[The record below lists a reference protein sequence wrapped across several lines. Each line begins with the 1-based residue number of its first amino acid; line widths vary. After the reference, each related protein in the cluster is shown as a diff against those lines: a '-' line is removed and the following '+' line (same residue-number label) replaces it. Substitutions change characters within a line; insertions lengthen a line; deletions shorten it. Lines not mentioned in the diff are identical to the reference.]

1 MTDMMR
7 ITPPRFRPGPVDGEE
22 LQRQFAILYRDV
34 FARQDVRYP
43 NNDFKA
49 GLIANAL
56 TGGVTLGNQA
66 RPSGRVV
73 GIPAITARI
82 TDAGKAQ
89 NQQFLWPVTVGN
101 RSSVQSTSSILTS
114 SSGASTSTVVVAAH
128 SVKYDFGSVAYNPGS
143 ISGLTTNADYLV
155 YADDH
160 DFAGGAVSYF
170 ATTNPDDM
178 IATGRYY
185 VGEIVTAISSS
196 MQNITAATSANPIAF
211 TTAGTH
217 GWITGNQVLF
227 AGLPG
232 DFGTNLNG
240 NTYTITVTGGTT
252 FTIPVNGG
260 GYAAYT
266 SGGTATRVT
275 TGTGGG
281 GGAGAGGGAG
291 GGGKRWGNIP

>member
-1 MTDMMR
+1 
-7 ITPPRFRPGPVDGEE
+7 
-22 LQRQFAILYRDV
+22 
-34 FARQDVRYP
+34 
-43 NNDFKA
+43 
-49 GLIANAL
+49 
-56 TGGVTLGNQA
+56 
-66 RPSGRVV
+66 V
-73 GIPAITARI
+73 GIPAITNLINDTGRARHE
-82 TDAGKAQ
+82 G
-89 NQQFLWPVTVGN
+89 FLWPVTVGN
-101 RSSVQSTSSILTS
+101 RSSVQNTSSVLTS
-114 SSGASTSTVVVAAH
+114 SSDVSTSTISVAAH

-143 ISGLTTNADYLV
+143 ISGLTTNVDYLV
-155 YADDH
+155 YADDPN
-160 DFAGGAVSYF
+160 FNGGP
-170 ATTNPDDM
+170 ATYIATLEPNDM

-185 VGEIVTAISSS
+185 VGSITTAVSSS
-196 MQNITAATSANPIAF
+196 VQNITAATSANPIAF

-217 GWITGNQVLF
+217 GWATGNQVQF

-240 NTYTITVTGGTT
+240 NTYAITVTGGTT

-275 TGTGGG
+275 TATGGG